1 MQYPNHDVPGLPPP
15 PLLPPG
21 WETAMDPVSGRSYYA
36 NRSTGETSWVPP
48 SYFPTAAPPP
58 PAIQPPPPTT
68 TTEKYWPI
76 PTHPQHP
83 QTIHASA
90 HPVVPQQLT
99 QPSMYDLHGTN
110 VMAVLG
116 ITQPNHSQLYP
127 SNQPF
132 SAMALSNVPNHVIP
146 TQQQIEPMNII
157 NNNTLSSGLG
167 PSTAVS
173 LGMLV
178 PSVRAMIDAENTQR
192 VTQQVLYIPPRL
204 ELDGLTAGAI
214 ADLCCVSRDLKARN
228 VDGGDFAG
236 GGRVGKREEGNDD
249 EGDQCYTPLQPFLL
263 PVSSVPPH
271 IEQGRVD
278 IRLHSLHRELGKI

>member
-1 MQYPNHDVPGLPPP
+1 
-15 PLLPPG
+15 
-21 WETAMDPVSGRSYYA
+21 MDPVSGRNYFA

-48 SYFPTAAPPP
+48 SFFPPLAPSPP
-58 PAIQPPPPTT
+58 TIQPPPPPLLN
-68 TTEKYWPI
+68 EHYRQI

-83 QTIHASA
+83 QTIYPSA
-90 HPVVPQQLT
+90 QSVVPQQVT
-99 QPSMYDLHGTN
+99 QLSMYDLQGTN
-110 VMAVLG
+110 GMPILG
-116 ITQPNHSQLYP
+116 AAQQPNYSQLYP
-127 SNQPF
+127 SNQPQMPD
-132 SAMALSNVPNHVIP
+132 MALSNVPNDNMS
-146 TQQQIEPMNII
+146 TQQQIEPMSTI
-157 NNNTLSSGLG
+157 NNNTPPSGLG

-204 ELDGLTAGAI
+204 ELEGLTAGAI

-236 GGRVGKREEGNDD
+236 GGRIGKREEGNDD
-249 EGDQCYTPLQPFLL
+249 EVDQCYTPLQPFLL